1 MNKKSIPYFVTMFI
15 CFVIDSTI
23 TYFLPFDFTK
33 SGLMLVP
40 CIGLM
45 MFVLLSNCIDKEIRY
60 FFASVVGIYY
70 AVIYANSL
78 AIYVLLYCI
87 YAFFVKIY
95 MKSSSFT
102 YLESLLV
109 FVLTIFAQEV
119 VLYWLMWITNITE
132 LSVFNFAI
140 LRLLPTLGLNI
151 VLSIPLFVIYKK
163 LKFEGRTNV
172 Y

>member
-1 MNKKSIPYFVTMFI
+1 MNRKSIPYFVTMCI

-33 SGLMLVP
+33 SGFMIVP
-40 CIGLM
+40 CVGLM
-45 MFVLLSNCIDKEIRY
+45 MFILLSNRIDDEIRY
-60 FFASVVGIYY
+60 FFGAMVGIYY

-87 YAFFVKIY
+87 YAFFVKNY

-109 FVLTIFAQEV
+109 FILTIFVQES

-132 LSVFNFAI
+132 LSVLNFAM

-163 LKFEGRTNV
+163 LRFEGRTNV